1 MQNKNFMYRI
11 VILFVLTLIEING
24 FTQGKLQHTGLKLS
38 QTIPMPSVRGGFD
51 LMAADVKGKRLFVSA
66 QDNHS
71 VEVIDLAAMKPII
84 SLPGFQEPK
93 WVAFRPESNRL
104 YVATGLDAKVTVVD
118 SRTYKTIKSFT
129 FKEKCNGLRFDPDK
143 NLLYVGVGNTFGSLG
158 IIDVTKDEIVGEIPL
173 SNFPKQFDFVGN
185 KMYINVPES
194 NTVEVADLTSRKVI
208 ATWPVKEAKENVP
221 MAIDRIHQRLFIG
234 CEPGK
239 LIVYN
244 LETEKVVAT
253 VEISKDADGI
263 YYDQKRSQIYI
274 SCAEGFIDVIK
285 QVTPDSYRSLS
296 KISTVKGAGTSLFI
310 PELDAYILA
319 VPQNDKNKAEI
330 WVYQPISN

>member
-1 MQNKNFMYRI
+1 MKKI
-11 VILFVLTLIEING
+11 VFASILSLYLVFAFAQVKTKEA
-24 FTQGKLQHTGLKLS
+24 GLKLS
-38 QTIPMPSVRGGFD
+38 KTIVLPNVKGGFD
-51 LMAADVKGKRLFVSA
+51 LMAADVKGKRMFISA

-93 WVAFRPESNRL
+93 WVAYRPESNRF

-129 FKEKCNGLRFDPDK
+129 FKEKCNGLRFDPARK
-143 NLLYVGVGNTFGSLG
+143 LLYVGVGNTFGSLG
-158 IIDVTKDEIVGEIPL
+158 IIDVTNDQIVGEIPL

-194 NTVEVADLTSRKVI
+194 NTVEVADLTLRKVI

-239 LIVYN
+239 LIVYD
-244 LETEKVVAT
+244 LTTEKT
-253 VEISKDADGI
+253 ITSLNISKEADGI

-296 KISTVKGAGTSLFI
+296 KISTVKGAGTSLLI
-310 PELDAYILA
+310 PELDLFILA
-319 VPQNDKNKAEI
+319 VPQTDKSDAEI
-330 WVYQPISN
+330 RVYQPISN